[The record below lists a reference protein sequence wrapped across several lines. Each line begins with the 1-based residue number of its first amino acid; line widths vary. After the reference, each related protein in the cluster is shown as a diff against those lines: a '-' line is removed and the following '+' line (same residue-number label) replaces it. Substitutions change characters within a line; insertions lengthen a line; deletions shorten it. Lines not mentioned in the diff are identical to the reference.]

1 MSVHHEFKVFVKN
14 VALKCL
20 TIVREKDRKTR
31 PSTNDIYRW
40 LVIECALNI
49 LFYMYVYWFGK
60 LKCDGFQLTEKS
72 AKYFGK

>member
-1 MSVHHEFKVFVKN
+1 MSVQHEFKVFVKN

-20 TIVREKDRKTR
+20 TIVRGKDRKTR
-31 PSTNDIYRW
+31 PSINDICSW

-49 LFYMYVYWFGK
+49 LFYTYVYWFGK

-72 AKYFGK
+72 ARYFEK